1 MGRFLM
7 IDSMPANALAA
18 GNSITLFRTAD
29 KCTMEASLVDANTSI
44 TAFAIE
50 LQATGDGR
58 GVADADAKWETI
70 NTFTFTTGAGSQLAN
85 LFGQEHVVDKPVK
98 RVRFKPITA
107 TGGAAADLISARLIV
122 AD

>member
-1 MGRFLM
+1 
-7 IDSMPANALAA
+7 
-18 GNSITLFRTAD
+18 
-29 KCTMEASLVDANTSI
+29 MEANLIDANTSI